1 MKTTA
6 YACNRCGVDCTID
19 PGRNRLALAAGHL
32 TRGPRPEEI
41 DLCGPCA
48 SVLVEW
54 LEGPPPR
61 GANKDDRL
69 SLAQ

>member
-6 YACNRCGVDCTID
+6 YDCDRCGVDCTID
-19 PGRNRLALAAGHL
+19 PGRNRLALVAGLL

-41 DLCGPCA
+41 DLCGPCT
-48 SVLVEW
+48 SGLVDW
-54 LEGPPPR
+54 LESPPPR
-61 GANKDDRL
+61 GNQKDERV